1 MGLDDASVDQAFV
14 PPLPFPLPPER
25 YYFLFRQPI
34 VTSPDD
40 AHDRAKCNDIY
51 LCGPDCL
58 QVSTCSCTLSRTCLL
73 NHQER
78 YEMCLSCLEV

>member
-1 MGLDDASVDQAFV
+1 MDQAFV

-51 LCGPDCL
+51 LCGPDCPQL
-58 QVSTCSCTLSRTCLL
+58 LTVLMHALSYMLVKSPGML
-73 NHQER
+73 
-78 YEMCLSCLEV
+78 